1 MVGRGQGVEA
11 FAPPSRQNFLAFAAV
26 SASQVGVMHRWFDG
40 LLGPVLPQPL
50 LDSQSA
56 QPLPSIITL
65 GELISVNQLPGYNY
79 IVVLSGIVRVK

>member
-11 FAPPSRQNFLAFAAV
+11 FAPPSRQNLLAFAVV

-40 LLGPVLPQPL
+40 LLGSVLPQPL

-56 QPLPSIITL
+56 QPLPSVITL
-65 GELISVNQLPGYNY
+65 GELISVSQLPGYNY
-79 IVVLSGIVRVK
+79 IVLSGIVRVK